1 LKNKSKAK
9 AIKLKQFV
17 TTQFLKVYN
26 KIAAIMFLL
35 PHRSTTPFCYS
46 PALSPKPKRAKTYTK
61 TTTTARMSKTNKN
74 LNDVALT
81 SAHTNTSK

>member
-61 TTTTARMSKTNKN
+61 TTTTTTTTNNSKNVKN
-74 LNDVALT
+74 
-81 SAHTNTSK
+81 